1 MLQYVK
7 QPVGSCCVP
16 QGAQPASCSGT
27 TSTTGVGPGVG
38 GRFAKD
44 KMGGAVKIKIRMK
57 LKHRGGV
64 DNSEKTSEV
73 LYLFIDLSFLSFVVM
88 ESISILGRLGLE

>member
-1 MLQYVK
+1 MFELKCTCIANVAGKSWSHTNYDI
-7 QPVGSCCVP
+7 GSII
-16 QGAQPASCSGT
+16 G
-27 TSTTGVGPGVG
+27 
-38 GRFAKD
+38 
-44 KMGGAVKIKIRMK
+44 VKIKIRMK

-64 DNSEKTSEV
+64 ENSEKTSEV

>member
-1 MLQYVK
+1 
-7 QPVGSCCVP
+7 
-16 QGAQPASCSGT
+16 
-27 TSTTGVGPGVG
+27 
-38 GRFAKD
+38 
-44 KMGGAVKIKIRMK
+44 MGGAVKIKIRMK

-88 ESISILGRLGLE
+88 ESILILGRLGLG